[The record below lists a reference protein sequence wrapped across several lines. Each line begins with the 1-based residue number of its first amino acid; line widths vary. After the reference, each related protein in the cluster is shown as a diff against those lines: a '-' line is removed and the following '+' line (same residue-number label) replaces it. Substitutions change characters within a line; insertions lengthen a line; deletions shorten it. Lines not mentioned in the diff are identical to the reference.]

1 MHVCRLLERRQKPV
15 PFILLLLGCAFI
27 PMQGVFNILV
37 YCRPHVSSLR
47 TNIPGYSWLKAFW
60 QTVRTGGDNNSA
72 GQSRRPNRTHR
83 GSQKVL
89 QKMERNHI
97 LRMAKIRQARIPS
110 NSFVLNGDAISDPEA
125 RVVEDCGSQCLTPN
139 DAEKL
144 GVVLDDES
152 SSLDGSDAVLIEKA
166 ARMMAP

>member
-1 MHVCRLLERRQKPV
+1 MSLGYWSVERNLF
-15 PFILLLLGCAFI
+15 PFVLIELGFI
-27 PMQGVFNILV
+27 FQPLQGVFNILV

-47 TNIPGYSWLKAFW
+47 TNNPGYSWLKAFW
-60 QTVRTGGDNNSA
+60 QTVRTGGDNNGA
-72 GQSRRPNRTHR
+72 GQSRRSNRTHR

-97 LRMAKIRQARIPS
+97 LMMAKIRQARNPS
-110 NSFVLNGDAISDPEA
+110 NSFVLKGDAIADPEA

-139 DAEKL
+139 NVEKL

-152 SSLDGSDAVLIEKA
+152 SSLDVSDAFLIERA
-166 ARMMAP
+166 VLTMA